1 MNVWLIAA
9 TGLLWALIPCGI
21 VCFRGDPV
29 DRLVALEAAGVLA
42 TLDLVLLAEGFHRL
56 PFYDVALTMAL
67 LSFGGSLV
75 FARFLARDL

>member
-9 TGLLWALIPCGI
+9 TVFLWALVPCGI
-21 VCFRGDPV
+21 VCFRGRPM
-29 DRLVALEAAGVLA
+29 DRLVALEGSGVLA
-42 TLDLVLLAEGFHRL
+42 TLTLLLLAEGFHRL

-75 FARFLARDL
+75 FARFLAKGL

>member
-9 TGLLWALIPCGI
+9 TALLWGLVPCGI
-21 VCFRGDPV
+21 VCIRGGPM

-42 TLDLVLLAEGFHRL
+42 TLILMLLAEGFHRL

-75 FARFLARDL
+75 FTRFLARRL